1 MKSKLIATVK
11 ENYKLKN
18 ELTKV
23 QKQYSTEIPK
33 LNKIISELKL
43 KCDNELGRIKEKKQ
57 YERIEKLSFA
67 YKELYQKTKEI
78 IHN

>member
-43 KCDNELGRIKEKKQ
+43 KCDNELERIKEKKQ
-57 YERIEKLSFA
+57 FERIEKLKFA

-78 IHN
+78 IQH